1 MKRYRLLSLKWV
13 VALLLV
19 VGFVSCADEE
29 IVSEKAD
36 IIEGIETEMNLAF
49 TSATPSVQTRGA
61 LDVKQEYK
69 VYNLYVFVF
78 DKTGKKEYGHLFEL
92 NAANA
97 DDKFFD
103 VHEKEN
109 SGDATTSGKVKMK
122 ITSGEKYIYAVA
134 NVPAGDSHASLL
146 NDLEGINHVDDLEHN
161 VVISTKT
168 VDRPNDR
175 LVMSGW
181 VENNSQSDVDSKGYC
196 IISPSGQNN
205 IATIKL
211 VRVDA
216 RVTFNISLDTEND
229 RSNIIEKSF
238 TPAKFIVKNVPTRAY
253 LYSKADNVSAPDC
266 EYFSSNNGE
275 FANFETKDE
284 NGVSSFTF
292 YMMENKQSTTGLT
305 EYNQREKEKKNPL
318 NYEYEYAPLT
328 ATLVEMTGS
337 YYEKYTDTD
346 GSTKERHADVKYT
359 VHLGYVQ
366 KDFNDF
372 RCQRNTTYIYNVFV
386 QTVDKIRLEVTSYND
401 GKGTTVEEQPGA
413 EGEIIET
420 DKYYQ
425 FDSHFDHTMVVF
437 NKSEIEGRA
446 GFRIK
451 TPFDDGYYFIEDE
464 SEIVPTNAKPVAEAK
479 DYKWV
484 KFIRHDKT
492 HKSRKYYYNTS
503 DYIAYVP
510 SRAITID
517 ELLKELHTTNQTV
530 GSNSVYDTNGQAVYT
545 MYIDEFYYPCN
556 PIDGH
561 YGERDRNGN
570 LTSQAK
576 AKEGTDFWKKF
587 VNQPNREVHILCNTQ
602 FSEDKESSLTTS
614 AVMVSQRSIKTFYNE
629 KAGSDLKTA
638 WGLETVN
645 ETGRLDKPDNNPWST
660 FNSAKNG
667 LWNFFNQSNNFNS
680 NDWNTYISSFVKED
694 QNGIHDYMNT
704 SLSKK
709 NKLLYACLQRNRD
722 DNGNGKIDAD
732 EVKWYPAAIDQY
744 TDIWVGR
751 AALPI
756 ETYLYSNEVPTS
768 QGYRRY
774 LSSDGKELYAEEG
787 SSIGSFAFVYANS
800 IWSGDDNDKIVK
812 KYDYRCLRNLG
823 RSTNKPSSEDDMP
836 QHYVKQQGNT
846 LTLTYMKS
854 ESLRSGDNYMKGEIT
869 SHDESSNLNRPYTA
883 FEFKTELV
891 YKDNGWRW
899 SWKDINTLIDNNR
912 DDSPCAKFNK
922 GLAENE
928 PKWRLP
934 NQRELSL
941 MTSNYANWSDESYV
955 QSRTGSSLPMKRQNN
970 NGYSGGYSDG
980 KPFVTLAANAYRGPI
995 RCVRDVK

>member
-1 MKRYRLLSLKWV
+1 MKRYKSLLSLKWV
-13 VALLLV
+13 AALLLV
-19 VGFVSCADEE
+19 VGFVSCANEE
-29 IVSEKAD
+29 IISEKTD
-36 IIEGIETEMNLAF
+36 VIEGVETEINLAF

-92 NAANA
+92 NATNS

-109 SGDATTSGKVKMK
+109 SEDAATTSGKIKMK
-122 ITSGEKYIYAVA
+122 ISSGEKRIYAVA

-146 NDLEGINHVDDLEHN
+146 NDLEEIDDIEGLKNN

-181 VENNSQSDVDSKGYC
+181 LKNNSQSGTDPEGYC
-196 IISPSGQNN
+196 VISPSGENN
-205 IATIKL
+205 ISTIKL

-216 RVTFNISLDTEND
+216 RVTFNISLDKQSD
-229 RSNIIEKSF
+229 RTNIIEKSF
-238 TPAKFIVKNVPTRAY
+238 TPLKFIVKNVPTKAY
-253 LYSKADNVSAPDC
+253 LYGKADNELVSGC

-292 YMMENKQSTTGLT
+292 YMMENKQSTIGLND
-305 EYNQREKEKKNPL
+305 YNQREKEKKNPL
-318 NYEYEYAPLT
+318 NYEYEYAPAT

-337 YYEKYTDTD
+337 YYEKYTDRD
-346 GSTKERHADVKYT
+346 GSIKERHADVKYT
-359 VHLGYVQ
+359 VHLGYVGG
-366 KDFNDF
+366 DANDF
-372 RCQRNTTYIYNVFV
+372 RCQRNTTYIYNVYV

-401 GKGTTVEEQPGA
+401 GGKTVEEQPGA
-413 EGEIIET
+413 EGDIIET
-420 DKYYQ
+420 DKFYQ
-425 FDSHFDHTMVVF
+425 FDSHFDHTMVIF
-437 NKSEIEGRA
+437 KKSDVEGRA
-446 GFRIK
+446 GFRVK
-451 TPFDDGYYFIEDE
+451 TPFDDGYYFIADE
-464 SEIVPTNAKPVAEAK
+464 FGTVPENARPVKEAK

-484 KFIRHDKT
+484 TFIRHEKRRSD
-492 HKSRKYYYNTS
+492 RKYYYNTS
-503 DYIAYVP
+503 NYVNYVP
-510 SRAITID
+510 SKAITID
-517 ELLKELHTTNQTV
+517 GLLEELHTTDETV
-530 GSNSVYDTNGQAVYT
+530 GSSSVYDANGQAVYT
-545 MYIDEFYYPCN
+545 MYIDEFYYPCDPRN
-556 PIDGH
+556 GY

-570 LTSQAK
+570 LTVQAK
-576 AKEGTDFWKKF
+576 AKEGTDFWKQF

-645 ETGRLDKPDNNPWST
+645 ETGRIAKPESNPWNTS
-660 FNSAKNG
+660 NSAKNG
-667 LWNFFNQSNNFNS
+667 LWNFFSQSNNFSSNS
-680 NDWNTYISSFVKED
+680 WS
-694 QNGIHDYMNT
+694 T
-704 SLSKK
+704 SLNKK
-709 NKLLYACLQRNRD
+709 DKLLYACLQRNRD
-722 DNGNGKIDAD
+722 DNGNGRIDAD

-756 ETYLYSNEVPTS
+756 ETYLYSNEIPTS

-787 SSIGSFAFVYANS
+787 ASIGSFGFVYANS
-800 IWSGDDNDKIVK
+800 IWSTSDKIEK

-823 RSTNKPSSEDDMP
+823 RKTNKPNSAEDKP
-836 QHYVKQQGNT
+836 QNYVTQKGNT

-883 FEFKTELV
+883 FEFKTGFV
-891 YKDNGWRW
+891 YKGIKSRW
-899 SWKDINTLIDNNR
+899 SWNEINTLINR
-912 DDSPCAKFNK
+912 NPAASPCAEFNK
-922 GLAENE
+922 DLSADE

-941 MTSNYANWSDESYV
+941 MTSNYTGWSGESYV
-955 QSRTGSSLPMKRQNN
+955 QSRTGSSLPVKRDDN
-970 NGYSGGYSDG
+970 NGYSGGYANN
-980 KPFVTLAANAYRGPI
+980 KPFVTLATNDYAGPV
-995 RCVRDVK
+995 RCVRDVRDVK